1 MPYLTNNS
9 SHCQGLYN
17 YIAEL
22 EIRLYGKLIE
32 KEDLLQEHW
41 TLYVVSSKTGIKWVT
56 RKMAYCNTPNT
67 IYTTKE
73 IAELACH
80 NLNNIKENH
89 AS

>member
-17 YIAEL
+17 YITEL
-22 EIRLYGKLIE
+22 EIELYDRPINE
-32 KEDLLQEHW
+32 KDLLQERW
-41 TLYVVSSKTGIKWVT
+41 TLYVESFRTGLKWVT
-56 RKMAYCNTPNT
+56 RKMVCFDIPNT
-67 IYTTKE
+67 IYTTKK
-73 IAELACH
+73 IVELACH